1 MSARIV
7 KKEFFMDT
15 KEIIDRIFKNPSIKY
30 ELTEFENLGKP
41 IHDILAI
48 YPKAVATGRD
58 AGKTKYYLKSFI
70 PFSSGNEEVQ
80 VYVEDGK
87 SNPEEIVRQLWI
99 YKLINQYGY
108 KMDEIDLE
116 AGVQF
121 GTEVGTKAADII
133 VYTDNAKETPK
144 IIVECKKPKRKDGIE
159 QLKSY
164 MNAKG
169 APVAVWSNGS
179 DSIIL
184 YRPYP
189 KEFDDTLFDIPKR
202 GQEPKDVL
210 ETKKTLLQLKRDFNF
225 KKIIQD
231 LEELV
236 LADSGKDEF
245 NEIFK
250 LIFAK
255 IWDEKEALE
264 NRRDKTVEFGKALDP
279 DITFDRINGLFKRA
293 CEEWPGIFKE
303 NEDIELAKRHLQV
316 CVGPIEGVR
325 LMGSNLRIMDDAFEY
340 LLPTEAKKKKGQFFT
355 PRHVVEMCV
364 RMLNPTQ
371 KEYVMDPSCGSGG
384 FLLHAMDWCYPAHD
398 NSQRELRKHKYA
410 SKYLWGIDF
419 EARAAKTSRALM
431 LIAGDGHTNIFGPDV
446 SSLDPK
452 TWYESGSGQA
462 LMYGLRQTR
471 LTVKKIPDNETL
483 RDDDKAW
490 EYFDELKFDVILAN
504 PPFAGEMKDRRMLAH
519 YDLAKPALKRAGD
532 DKAPKEERDV
542 LFIERILKMLR
553 PGGRAAIVL
562 PQGKFNNS
570 SLAFIREW
578 ILKKARLLAVVGLH
592 PNTFKPHTGTKTSV
606 LFVQKYTEQQ
616 LVDIAR
622 VHDAVAKDCPAY
634 ETEIQALLDGHEGDV
649 PEESIPEAV
658 ADLIVETFNEPEIEE
673 PAEENGDGDNGD
685 DETTE
690 PSSDEERITQAEE
703 KLDNLRSD
711 LIRVKQ
717 KLDDLGSD
725 LEALEQQKQTELESI
740 EDQFENQIAET
751 QAAWSGTKTALNAEL
766 KPIKAEKRNQVK
778 EVKAEYGIK
787 LKDTKAQQKNRKKSL
802 NNELKRLEKEISAA
816 EHDLKLLTNRGKLEL
831 VLEDS
836 DMIGTLKE
844 RWIAAEVAKRLDYP
858 IFMAVSERGGKNN
871 SGDYEYVLDED
882 GHLVEDASGQP
893 KIDQDLVNYD
903 LTADEL
909 ADAAAIADDQ
919 LCVAEAFVRFA
930 QQQGFDFWGAE

>member
-1 MSARIV
+1 MDEGARDRQRGTQNMNAGI
-7 KKEFFMDT
+7 DT
-15 KEIIDRIFKNPSIKY
+15 KESSMNTKDIIDHIFKDPATKY
-30 ELTEFENLGKP
+30 ELTEFENLGKA

-48 YPKAVATGRD
+48 YPKTAATGRD

-87 SNPEEIVRQLWI
+87 ANPEEIVRQLWV
-99 YKLINQYGY
+99 YKLIHQYGY

-133 VYTDNAKETPK
+133 VYTDNSKETPK

-210 ETKKTLLQLKRDFNF
+210 ETKKTLLQLKKDFNF

-264 NRRDKTVEFGKALDP
+264 NRRDRTVEFGKALDP
-279 DITFDRINGLFKRA
+279 DITFDRINGLFKKA

-325 LMGSNLRIMDDAFEY
+325 LLGSNLRIMDDAFEY
-340 LLPTEAKKKKGQFFT
+340 LLPTESKKKKGQFFT

-364 RMLNPTQ
+364 RMLNPTR
-371 KEYVMDPSCGSGG
+371 KEYVMDPACGSGG
-384 FLLHAMDWCYPAHD
+384 FLLHAMEWCYPVGD
-398 NSQRELRKHKYA
+398 NDQRELRKHKYA
-410 SKYLWGIDF
+410 AKYLWGIDF

-446 SSLDPK
+446 NSLDPK

-462 LMYGLRQTR
+462 LMLGLRQAK
-471 LTVKKIPDNETL
+471 LTAKKIPEQENL
-483 RDDDKAW
+483 RDEDKAW
-490 EYFDELKFDVILAN
+490 EYFNELKFDVILAN
-504 PPFAGEMKDRRMLAH
+504 PPFAGEIKDRKMLVH
-519 YDLAKPALKRAGD
+519 YDLAKPALKRAGNN
-532 DKAPKEERDV
+532 KSPKEERDV

-606 LFVQKYTEQQ
+606 LFVQKYTGQQ
-616 LVDIAR
+616 LSDIAR
-622 VHDAVAKDCPAY
+622 VHDEVAKDCPAY
-634 ETEIQALLDGHEGDV
+634 ETEIQALLDGHKGDV
-649 PEESIPEAV
+649 AAEAIPEAV
-658 ADLIVETFNEPEIEE
+658 ADLLAETFSEPEAEE
-673 PAEENGDGDNGD
+673 PADDSGNGENDGD
-685 DETTE
+685 EE
-690 PSSDEERITQAEE
+690 AVELPSDEERIAQAEE
-703 KLDNLRSD
+703 KVDNLRGE
-711 LIRVKQ
+711 LLRVKQ
-717 KLDDLGSD
+717 KLADLDSD
-725 LEALEQQKQTELESI
+725 VEALAQQQEQDLDALAS
-740 EDQFENQIAET
+740 
-751 QAAWSGTKTALNAEL
+751 AWTGNKGDL
-766 KPIKAEKRNQVK
+766 RFQVK
-778 EVKAEYGIK
+778 EMRATYKVDTQTLKQSQKEKSKRYKAEI
-787 LKDTKAQQKNRKKSL
+787 
-802 NNELKRLEKEISAA
+802 KRLEKEIPIA
-816 EHDLKLLTNRGKLEL
+816 ERDLKLLTNRGKLEL
-831 VLEDS
+831 ILADT
-836 DMIGTLKE
+836 DLIDTLKE

-871 SGDYEYVLDED
+871 SGDYEYVLDAD
-882 GHLVEDASGQP
+882 GHLMEEASGQP

-903 LTADEL
+903 LTA
-909 ADAAAIADDQ
+909 ADLFNAATIPDDQ

-930 QQQGFDFWGAE
+930 QAEGFDFWRGE

>member
-1 MSARIV
+1 VDEGARDRQRESQGMNAGIDT
-7 KKEFFMDT
+7 KESSMNT
-15 KEIIDRIFKNPSIKY
+15 KEIIDRIFKDPATQY
-30 ELTEFENLGKP
+30 ELTEFENLGKA

-48 YPKAVATGRD
+48 YPKTAATGRD

-70 PFSSGNEEVQ
+70 PFSSDNEEVQ
-80 VYVEDGK
+80 VYVKDGK
-87 SNPEEIVRQLWI
+87 ANPEEIVRQLWV
-99 YKLINQYGY
+99 YKLIYQYGY

-116 AGVQF
+116 ASVQF

-133 VYTDNAKETPK
+133 VYTDNTKETPK

-179 DSIIL
+179 DTIIL

-210 ETKKTLLQLKRDFNF
+210 ETKKTLLQLKKDFNF

-264 NRRDKTVEFGKALDP
+264 NRKDKTVEFGKALDP
-279 DITFDRINGLFKRA
+279 DITFDRINGLFKKA

-384 FLLHAMDWCYPAHD
+384 FLLHAMEWCYPADD
-398 NSQRELRKHKYA
+398 NDKRELRKHRYA
-410 SKYLWGIDF
+410 AKYLWGVDF

-446 SSLDPK
+446 SSLDPR
-452 TWYESGSGQA
+452 TWFENASGQA
-462 LMYGLRQTR
+462 LMQGLRQAK
-471 LTVKKIPDNETL
+471 LTAKKIPEQENLKDE
-483 RDDDKAW
+483 DKAW

-504 PPFAGEMKDRRMLAH
+504 PPFAGEMKDRKMLVH

-616 LVDIAR
+616 LADIAR
-622 VHDAVAKDCPAY
+622 VHDEVAKDCPAY
-634 ETEIQALLDGHEGDV
+634 EAEIQALLAGQEGDV
-649 PEESIPEAV
+649 AEENIPEAV
-658 ADLIVETFNEPEIEE
+658 ADLIAETFSEPEAEE
-673 PAEENGDGDNGD
+673 PTEDNGDGEDGD
-685 DETTE
+685 EDAAE
-690 PSSDEERITQAEE
+690 PPSDEERITQAEE
-703 KLDNLRSD
+703 KVDNLRAE
-711 LIRVKQ
+711 LLRVKQ
-717 KLDDLGSD
+717 KLADLDGD
-725 LEALEQQKQTELESI
+725 VEALELQQQTEI
-740 EDQFENQIAET
+740 EAFSNTFD
-751 QAAWSGTKTALNAEL
+751 GTKRELSAHL
-766 KPIKAEKRNQVK
+766 KPIKAQHK
-778 EVKAEYGIK
+778 EAVKA
-787 LKDTKAQQKNRKKSL
+787 LKAAQKEKTKRYKA
-802 NNELKRLEKEISAA
+802 EIKRLEKEIPAA
-816 EHDLKLLTNRGKLEL
+816 ERDLKLLTTRGKLEL
-831 VLEDS
+831 ILD
-836 DMIGTLKE
+836 DGDLIGTLKE

-871 SGDYEYVLDED
+871 SGDYEYVLDAD

-893 KIDQDLVNYD
+893 MIDQDLVNYD
-903 LTADEL
+903 LTADDL
-909 ADAAAIADDQ
+909 ADAAAIPDDQ

-930 QQQGFDFWGAE
+930 QAEGFDFWGAE

>member
-1 MSARIV
+1 MN
-7 KKEFFMDT
+7 T
-15 KEIIDRIFKNPSIKY
+15 KEIIDRIFKDPSTKY
-30 ELTEFENLGKP
+30 ELTEFESLGKP
-41 IHDILAI
+41 IHEILSI
-48 YPKAVATGRD
+48 YPKTSTTGRD

-80 VYVEDGK
+80 VFVEDGK
-87 SNPEEIVRQLWI
+87 SAPEEIVRQLWV
-99 YKLINQYGY
+99 YKLIHQYGY
-108 KMDEIDLE
+108 KDDEIDLE
-116 AGVQF
+116 ASVQF

-133 VYTDNAKETPK
+133 VYTDNIKETPK

-159 QLKSY
+159 QLRSY

-179 DSIIL
+179 DNIIL

-189 KEFDDTLFDIPKR
+189 KDYDTLSDIPKR

-210 ETKKTLLQLKRDFNF
+210 ETKKTIFQLKQDFNF

-255 IWDEKEALE
+255 IWDEKEALD
-264 NRRDKTVEFGKALDP
+264 NRQGGTVEFTKALDS
-279 DITFDRINGLFKRA
+279 DITYDRINGLFKRA
-293 CEEWPGIFKE
+293 CQEWSGIFRD

-316 CVGPIEGVR
+316 CIGPIEGLR

-371 KEYVMDPSCGSGG
+371 REYVMDPSCGSGG
-384 FLLHAMDWCYPAHD
+384 FLLHAMDWCYPAND
-398 NSQRELRKHKYA
+398 NERRELRKHRYA
-410 SKYLWGIDF
+410 AKYLWGIDF
-419 EARAAKTSRALM
+419 ESRAAKTSRALM

-452 TWYESGSGQA
+452 TWYESASGQS
-462 LMYGLRQTR
+462 LMHGLRQAK
-471 LTVKKIPDNETL
+471 LTAVKIPENETL

-490 EYFDELKFDVILAN
+490 EYFEELKFDVILAN
-504 PPFAGEMKDRRMLAH
+504 PPFAGEMKDRKMLVH

-570 SLAFIREW
+570 SLVFIREW

-606 LFVQKYTEQQ
+606 LFVQKYTKQQ
-616 LVDIAR
+616 LADIAR
-622 VHDAVAKDCPAY
+622 VHDEVAKDCPAY
-634 ETEIQALLDGHEGDV
+634 EAEIQSLLDAESEV
-649 PEESIPEAV
+649 LEEAIPEAV
-658 ADLIVETFNEPEIEE
+658 ADLISEIFSEPEAEDMTEDNGEE
-673 PAEENGDGDNGD
+673 EAGDN
-685 DETTE
+685 ETAE
-690 PSSDEERITQAEE
+690 LPSDEECLVQAEE
-703 KLDNLRSD
+703 KVDNLKVELS
-711 LIRVKQ
+711 RVQQQLADFDKDVEVLKQ
-717 KLDDLGSD
+717 
-725 LEALEQQKQTELESI
+725 QQQ
-740 EDQFENQIAET
+740 AEIDNISNT
-751 QAAWSGTKTALNAEL
+751 FDGTKRELSTRLN
-766 KPIKAEKRNQVK
+766 PIKAAHKKAMKELKVTQKEKIKQYN
-778 EVKAEYGIK
+778 AEI
-787 LKDTKAQQKNRKKSL
+787 
-802 NNELKRLEKEISAA
+802 KRLEKEIPNA
-816 EHDLKLLTNRGKLEL
+816 ERDLKLLTNRGKLEL
-831 VLEDS
+831 ILAD
-836 DMIGTLKE
+836 DDLIATLKE

-858 IFMAVSERGGKNN
+858 IFMAVSKRGGKNN
-871 SGDYEYVLDED
+871 SGDYEYMLED

-893 KIDQDLVNYD
+893 KVNQDLVNYD
-903 LTADEL
+903 LTAKDLANAASIPDE
-909 ADAAAIADDQ
+909 Q
-919 LCVAEAFVRFA
+919 VCVTEAFVRFA
-930 QQQGFDFWGAE
+930 QQQGFDFWRAE

>member
-1 MSARIV
+1 
-7 KKEFFMDT
+7 MDT
-15 KEIIDRIFKNPSIKY
+15 KEILDRIFKDPTTKY

-41 IHDILAI
+41 IHDILTI
-48 YPKAVATGRD
+48 YPKTTTTGRES
-58 AGKTKYYLKSFI
+58 GKTKYYVKSFI

-87 SNPEEIVRQLWI
+87 ANPEEIVRQLWV
-99 YKLINQYGY
+99 YKLMQQYGY
-108 KMDEIDLE
+108 KVDEIDLE
-116 AGVQF
+116 KSVQF

-133 VYTDNAKETPK
+133 VYSDSSKTTPK
-144 IIVECKKPKRKDGIE
+144 IIIECKKPKRKDGIE

-179 DSIIL
+179 DNIIL

-189 KEFDDTLFDIPKR
+189 AQFDDTLFDIPKR

-225 KKIIQD
+225 KRIIQD

-264 NRRDKTVEFGKALDP
+264 NRKDKHVEFGKALDP
-279 DITFDRINGLFKRA
+279 DITYDRINALFHKA
-293 CEEWPGIFKE
+293 CEEWPGIFKVG
-303 NEDIELAKRHLQV
+303 EDIELAKRHLQV

-364 RMLNPTQ
+364 RMLNP
-371 KEYVMDPSCGSGG
+371 KRNEYVMDPSCGSGG

-398 NSQRELRKHKYA
+398 NDQRELRKHKYA
-410 SKYLWGIDF
+410 GKYLWGVDF
-419 EARAAKTSRALM
+419 EQRAAKTSRALM

-452 TWYESGSGQA
+452 TWYETGSGQS
-462 LMYGLRQTR
+462 LMHGLRLAK
-471 LTVKKIPDNETL
+471 LTTNPIPENETL
-483 RDDDKAW
+483 KDDDKAW

-519 YDLAKPALKRAGD
+519 YELAKPALKRAGD
-532 DKAPKEERDV
+532 DKQPKEERDV
-542 LFIERILKMLR
+542 LFIERILKMLK

-578 ILKKARLLAVVGLH
+578 ILKKAWLLAVVGLH

-606 LFVQKYTEQQ
+606 LFVQKYTQQ
-616 LVDIAR
+616 HLDQIAT
-622 VHDAVAKDCPAY
+622 VHDQVASACPDYAAD
-634 ETEIQALLDGHEGDV
+634 IHALLTQHAAEIPEDV
-649 PEESIPEAV
+649 LPEAIADLLAETFAEPESEESNETDAESDEDN
-658 ADLIVETFNEPEIEE
+658 ADAPTVL
-673 PAEENGDGDNGD
+673 
-685 DETTE
+685 
-690 PSSDEERITQAEE
+690 SDEERVAQAEE
-703 KLDNLRSD
+703 KLEALQVE
-711 LIRVKQ
+711 LVRVKQ
-717 KLDDLGSD
+717 KLLDLTSD
-725 LEALEQQKQTELESI
+725 SEALAQQQQTELNI
-740 EDQFENQIAET
+740 VKQQ
-751 QAAWSGTKTALNAEL
+751 QQAEL
-766 KPIKAEKRNQVK
+766 EAIQNTWTGKGTELTAYLKPKKAEHKQAIQDIKAEYT
-778 EVKAEYGIK
+778 AK
-787 LKDTKAQQKNRKKSL
+787 LKTAKEQNKVTEKALKAD
-802 NNELKRLEKEISAA
+802 LKRLEKLIPHA
-816 EHDLKLLTNRGKLEL
+816 ELELKLLTLRGKLEL
-831 VLEDS
+831 VLS
-836 DMIGTLKE
+836 DADLIGTLKE

-858 IFMAVSERGGKNN
+858 IFMAVSERGGKDN
-871 SGDYEYVLDED
+871 SGDYVYVIDD
-882 GHLVEDASGQP
+882 NGNLVEDLDGQP

-903 LTADEL
+903 LTAEDL
-909 ADAAAIADDQ
+909 ADAAKIKDSQ
-919 LCVAEAFVRFA
+919 LCVAEAFIRFA
-930 QQQGFDFWGAE
+930 QEQKLQFWGIE

>member
-1 MSARIV
+1 MSQQA
-7 KKEFFMDT
+7 KETFST
-15 KEIIDRIFKNPSIKY
+15 KEIIDRIFKDPATKY
-30 ELTEFENLGKP
+30 ELTEFENLGKA

-48 YPKAVATGRD
+48 YPKTAATGRD

-87 SNPEEIVRQLWI
+87 ANPEEIVRQLWV
-99 YKLINQYGY
+99 YKLIHQYDY
-108 KMDEIDLE
+108 KADEIDLE
-116 AGVQF
+116 ASVQF
-121 GTEVGTKAADII
+121 GTEVGTKSADII
-133 VYTDNAKETPK
+133 VYSDNTKETPK

-179 DSIIL
+179 DSIII

-189 KEFDDTLFDIPKR
+189 AQFDDTLFDIPKR
-202 GQEPKDVL
+202 DQAPKDVL
-210 ETKKTLLQLKRDFNF
+210 ETKKTLLQLKKDFNF

-231 LEELV
+231 MEELV

-264 NRRDKTVEFGKALDP
+264 NRKDKTVEFGKALDP
-279 DITFDRINGLFKRA
+279 DITFDRINGLFKKA

-384 FLLHAMDWCYPAHD
+384 FLLHAMDWCYPADD
-398 NSQRELRKHKYA
+398 NEKRELRKHKYA
-410 SKYLWGIDF
+410 AKYLWGVDF

-431 LIAGDGHTNIFGPDV
+431 LIAGDGHTNIFRPDV
-446 SSLDPK
+446 SSLDPR
-452 TWYESGSGQA
+452 TWFENNSGQE
-462 LMYGLRQTR
+462 LMRGLRQAK
-471 LTVKKIPDNETL
+471 LTAAKIPEQETL
-483 RDDDKAW
+483 KDEDKAW
-490 EYFDELKFDVILAN
+490 EYFDELKFDIILAN
-504 PPFAGEMKDRRMLAH
+504 PPFAGEMKDRKMLVH

-578 ILKKARLLAVVGLH
+578 ILRKARLLAVVGLH

-616 LVDIAR
+616 LADIAW
-622 VHDAVAKDCPAY
+622 VHDEVAKDCPAY
-634 ETEIQALLDGHEGDV
+634 ETEIQALLDAHEGDV
-649 PEESIPEAV
+649 LEEAIPEVV
-658 ADLIVETFNEPEIEE
+658 ADLIAETFSEPEAEE
-673 PAEENGDGDNGD
+673 PAEENGENGD
-685 DETTE
+685 DEAAE
-690 PSSDEERITQAEE
+690 PPSDEDRLAQAEE
-703 KLDNLRSD
+703 KVDNLKGE
-711 LIRVKQ
+711 LLRVKQ
-717 KLDDLGSD
+717 KLDDLDSD
-725 LEALEQQKQTELESI
+725 VEALQQQQQNEI
-740 EDQFENQIAET
+740 EGNTFH
-751 QAAWSGTKTALNAEL
+751 GTKRDLSAHL
-766 KPIKAEKRNQVK
+766 KPIKAEHK
-778 EVKAEYGIK
+778 EAVKA
-787 LKDTKAQQKNRKKSL
+787 LKTAQKEKSKRYKA
-802 NNELKRLEKEISAA
+802 EIKRLGKDIPNA
-816 EHDLKLLTNRGKLEL
+816 ERDLKLLTHRGKLEL
-831 VLEDS
+831 ILADS
-836 DMIGTLKE
+836 DLIGTLKE

-871 SGDYEYVLDED
+871 SGDYEYVLDAD

-903 LTADEL
+903 LTGDEL
-909 ADAAAIADDQ
+909 ADAAAIDDDQ

-930 QQQGFDFWGAE
+930 QAQGFDFWRGEQ

>member
-1 MSARIV
+1 MN
-7 KKEFFMDT
+7 T
-15 KEIIDRIFKNPSIKY
+15 KEIIGRIFKDPNTKY

-41 IHDILAI
+41 IHEILSI
-48 YPKAVATGRD
+48 YPKTVTTGRD
-58 AGKTKYYLKSFI
+58 AGKTKYYLKSLI
-70 PFSSGNEEVQ
+70 PFSTGNEEVQ

-87 SNPEEIVRQLWI
+87 ASPEEIVRQLWVF
-99 YKLINQYGY
+99 KLINQYGY
-108 KMDEIDLE
+108 KADEIDLE
-116 AGVQF
+116 KSVHF

-133 VYTDNAKETPK
+133 VYTDATKETPK

-164 MNAKG
+164 MNSKG

-202 GQEPKDVL
+202 GQQPKDVL
-210 ETKKTLLQLKRDFNF
+210 EAKKTLLQLKKDFNF

-264 NRRDKTVEFGKALDP
+264 NRKDKTVEFGKALDP
-279 DITFDRINGLFKRA
+279 DITYDRINGLFKKA
-293 CEEWPGIFKE
+293 CAEWPGIFKE

-364 RMLNPTQ
+364 RMLNPTR

-384 FLLHAMDWCYPAHD
+384 FLLHAMDWCYPADD
-398 NSQRELRKHKYA
+398 NEKRELRKHKYA

-419 EARAAKTSRALM
+419 ETRAAKTSRALM

-446 SSLDPK
+446 DSLDLR
-452 TWYESGSGQA
+452 TWYKTASGQA
-462 LMYGLRQTR
+462 LMHGLRQAK
-471 LTVKKIPDNETL
+471 LTTSSIPDNETL
-483 RDDDKAW
+483 KDDDKAW
-490 EYFDELKFDVILAN
+490 EYFDALKFNVVLAN
-504 PPFAGEMKDRRMLAH
+504 PPFAGERTDRKELIQ
-519 YDLAKPALKRAGD
+519 YELAKNALRRAK
-532 DKAPKEERDV
+532 DKQPKEERDV
-542 LFIERILKMLR
+542 LFIERILKMLK

-606 LFVQKYTEQQ
+606 LFVQKYTKEQ
-616 LVDIAR
+616 LADIAR
-622 VHDAVAKDCPAY
+622 IHDEVAKDCPAY
-634 ETEIQALLDGHEGDV
+634 EAEIQALLNDYAADV
-649 PEESIPEAV
+649 PDEAIPEAV
-658 ADLIVETFNEPEIEE
+658 ADLIIETFSEPEAEEVNEDNAGDENGKDNEPSDDEDRIAHAEEKVDKLKAELIHAKQKLIDLVSDQEALEQKQNQEIEILTTTW
-673 PAEENGDGDNGD
+673 DGDNGG
-685 DETTE
+685 
-690 PSSDEERITQAEE
+690 
-703 KLDNLRSD
+703 LR
-711 LIRVKQ
+711 LRVKEIRQTFKVDINKLKIKQ
-717 KLDDLGSD
+717 K
-725 LEALEQQKQTELESI
+725 EKQK
-740 EDQFENQIAET
+740 
-751 QAAWSGTKTALNAEL
+751 
-766 KPIKAEKRNQVK
+766 PYKAE
-778 EVKAEYGIK
+778 I
-787 LKDTKAQQKNRKKSL
+787 
-802 NNELKRLEKEISAA
+802 KRLENIIPQA
-816 EHDLKLLTNRGKLEL
+816 ERELKLLTNRGKLEL
-831 VLEDS
+831 ILEDA
-836 DMIGTLKE
+836 DLIGTLKE

-858 IFMAVSERGGKNN
+858 IFMAVSERGGKDN
-871 SGDYEYVLDED
+871 SGDYAYVLDD
-882 GHLVEDASGQP
+882 KGHLIEDENGQP

-903 LTADEL
+903 LNAEHL
-909 ADAAAIADDQ
+909 ADAESIPDEK
-919 LCVAEAFVRFA
+919 LCIAEAFVRFA
-930 QQQGFDFWGAE
+930 QEQGFSFWRAE

>member
-1 MSARIV
+1 MNYANV
-7 KKEFFMDT
+7 VAEQNTLNT
-15 KEIIDRIFKNPSIKY
+15 KEIIDHIFKDPSTAY

-41 IHDILAI
+41 VHEIVSI
-48 YPKAVATGRD
+48 YPKTTSTGRD
-58 AGKTKYYLKSFI
+58 AGKVKYFLKCFI

-80 VYVEDGK
+80 VFVEGGK
-87 SNPEEIVRQLWI
+87 SAPEEIIRQLWV
-99 YKLINQYGY
+99 YKLTNQYGY
-108 KMDEIDLE
+108 KSDEIDLE

-121 GTEVGTKAADII
+121 GVEVGTKAADII
-133 VYTDNAKETPK
+133 VYTDNAKDTPK
-144 IIVECKKPKRKDGIE
+144 IIVECKKPKREDGIE

-189 KEFDDTLFDIPKR
+189 KNFDDTLFDIPKR

-210 ETKKTLLQLKRDFNF
+210 EAKKTLLQLKRDFNF

-264 NRRDKTVEFGKALDP
+264 NRKDKTVEFSKALDP
-279 DITFDRINGLFKRA
+279 DITFDRINGLFKKA
-293 CEEWPGIFKE
+293 CEEWPGIFKD

-371 KEYVMDPSCGSGG
+371 KEYVMDSSCGSGG
-384 FLLHAMDWCYPAHD
+384 FLLHAMEWCYPADD
-398 NSQRELRKHKYA
+398 NDKRELRKHKYA
-410 SKYLWGIDF
+410 ARYLWGIDF
-419 EARAAKTSRALM
+419 KARAAKTSRALM

-446 SSLDPK
+446 SSLDPR
-452 TWYESGSGQA
+452 TWYENSSGQA
-462 LMYGLRQTR
+462 LMHGLRQAK
-471 LTVKKIPDNETL
+471 LTAAKIPEQETL
-483 RDDDKAW
+483 KDDDRAW
-490 EYFDELKFDVILAN
+490 EYFDELKFDVVLAN
-504 PPFAGEMKDRRMLAH
+504 PPFAGEMKDRKMLAR
-519 YDLAKPALKRAGD
+519 YELAKPALKRAGS
-532 DKAPKEERDV
+532 DKAAKEERDV

-606 LFVQKYTEQQ
+606 LFIQKYTDEQ
-616 LVDIAR
+616 LADIAR
-622 VHDAVAKDCPAY
+622 VHDDVAKDCPAY
-634 ETEIQALLDGHEGDV
+634 ETEIQALLDAHEGEV
-649 PEESIPEAV
+649 PEDVIPDAV
-658 ADLIVETFNEPEIEE
+658 ADLISETFSEPEPDDPAAEDGEGEDGEE
-673 PAEENGDGDNGD
+673 APEPPSEEDRIAAAEDKVDTLKSELVGMRYRLVYQVVCCAAGAIGSDIWRLRRSRLLGGD
-685 DETTE
+685 DERL
-690 PSSDEERITQAEE
+690 SVLGDAE
-703 KLDNLRSD
+703 NG
-711 LIRVKQ
+711 VKQ
-717 KLDDLGSD
+717 FAHGGDERELGRLAGLAQAIVEG
-725 LEALEQQKQTELESI
+725 LEPRIDAYGGQHGHPERAAQLRVAEGCGGTGGCTLSRLPEAGNDTDIGSEGAGASKGALTEAI
-740 EDQFENQIAET
+740 RA
-751 QAAWSGTKTALNAEL
+751 G
-766 KPIKAEKRNQVK
+766 
-778 EVKAEYGIK
+778 Y
-787 LKDTKAQQKNRKKSL
+787 
-802 NNELKRLEKEISAA
+802 
-816 EHDLKLLTNRGKLEL
+816 
-831 VLEDS
+831 
-836 DMIGTLKE
+836 
-844 RWIAAEVAKRLDYP
+844 AKRAGSSSPYP
-858 IFMAVSERGGKNN
+858 DFQDILEIAVAA
-871 SGDYEYVLDED
+871 YEED
-882 GHLVEDASGQP
+882 GKKDDSLIEVLR
-893 KIDQDLVNYD
+893 DLSDFD
-903 LTADEL
+903 LFWKHGSESPQL
-909 ADAAAIADDQ
+909 RGIPIA
-919 LCVAEAFVRFA
+919 R
-930 QQQGFDFWGAE
+930 

>member
-1 MSARIV
+1 MSQQA
-7 KKEFFMDT
+7 KETFST
-15 KEIIDRIFKNPSIKY
+15 KEIIDRIFKDPATKY
-30 ELTEFENLGKP
+30 ELTEFENLGKA

-48 YPKAVATGRD
+48 YPKTAATGRD

-87 SNPEEIVRQLWI
+87 ANPEEIVRQLWV
-99 YKLINQYGY
+99 YKLIHQYDY
-108 KMDEIDLE
+108 KADEIDLE
-116 AGVQF
+116 ASVQF
-121 GTEVGTKAADII
+121 GTEVGTKSADII
-133 VYTDNAKETPK
+133 VYSDNTKETPK

-179 DSIIL
+179 DSIII

-189 KEFDDTLFDIPKR
+189 AQFDDTLFDIPKR
-202 GQEPKDVL
+202 DQAPKDVL
-210 ETKKTLLQLKRDFNF
+210 ETKKTLLQLKKDFNF

-231 LEELV
+231 MEELV

-264 NRRDKTVEFGKALDP
+264 NRKDKTVEFGKALDP
-279 DITFDRINGLFKRA
+279 DITFDRINGLFKKA

-384 FLLHAMDWCYPAHD
+384 FLLHAMDWCYPADD
-398 NSQRELRKHKYA
+398 NEKRELRKHKYA
-410 SKYLWGIDF
+410 AKYLWGVDF

-431 LIAGDGHTNIFGPDV
+431 LIAGDGHTNIFRPDV
-446 SSLDPK
+446 SSLDPR
-452 TWYESGSGQA
+452 TWFENNSGQE
-462 LMYGLRQTR
+462 LMRGLRQAK
-471 LTVKKIPDNETL
+471 LTAAKIPEQETL
-483 RDDDKAW
+483 KDEDKAW
-490 EYFDELKFDVILAN
+490 EYFDELKFDIILAN
-504 PPFAGEMKDRRMLAH
+504 PPFAGEMKDRKMLVH

-578 ILKKARLLAVVGLH
+578 ILRKARLLAVVGLH

-616 LVDIAR
+616 LADIAW
-622 VHDAVAKDCPAY
+622 VHDEVAKDCPAY
-634 ETEIQALLDGHEGDV
+634 ETEIQALLDAHEGDV
-649 PEESIPEAV
+649 LEEAIPEVV
-658 ADLIVETFNEPEIEE
+658 ADLIAETFSEPEAEE
-673 PAEENGDGDNGD
+673 PAEENGENGD
-685 DETTE
+685 DEAAE
-690 PSSDEERITQAEE
+690 PPSDEDRLAQAEE
-703 KLDNLRSD
+703 KVDNLKGE
-711 LIRVKQ
+711 LLRVKQ
-717 KLDDLGSD
+717 KLDDLDSD
-725 LEALEQQKQTELESI
+725 VEALQQQQQNEI
-740 EDQFENQIAET
+740 EGNTFH
-751 QAAWSGTKTALNAEL
+751 GTKRDLSAHL
-766 KPIKAEKRNQVK
+766 KPIKAEHK
-778 EVKAEYGIK
+778 EAVKA
-787 LKDTKAQQKNRKKSL
+787 LKTAQKEKSKRYKA
-802 NNELKRLEKEISAA
+802 EIKRLGKDIPNA
-816 EHDLKLLTNRGKLEL
+816 ERDLKLLTHRGKLEL
-831 VLEDS
+831 ILADS
-836 DMIGTLKE
+836 DLIGTLKE

-871 SGDYEYVLDED
+871 SGDYEYVLDAD
-882 GHLVEDASGQP
+882 GHLVEAASGQP

-903 LTADEL
+903 LTVDDL
-909 ADAAAIADDQ
+909 ADAASITDDQ

-930 QQQGFDFWGAE
+930 QAEGFDFWGAV